1 MALQEYPL
9 FIDGKPSPA
18 AGGEWFDTVNPY
30 TGEVWARIAKG
41 GKADV
46 DRAVAAAKA
55 ALAGEWGRMTPTARG
70 KLMRRLG
77 DLVSEHAESLART
90 EVRDN
95 GKLYA
100 EMLGQTRYHAEWWYY
115 FGGLADK
122 IQGDVVPIDKPDL
135 LTFTT
140 SEPVGVVAA
149 LTAWNSP
156 LLFVAW
162 KCAAAIAA
170 GCTVVL
176 KPSEFTSA
184 STLEFAE
191 LTRQA
196 GFPDGVFNVVTG
208 FGADVGAS
216 LVSHPDVAKV
226 TFTGSEVTG
235 AAVYQA
241 AAKGLKRV
249 SLELGGKSP
258 NIVFEDADL
267 DLAVSGAISGIF
279 AATGQTCVAGSRLLV
294 QNSIKDKFVARLVEI
309 ARQARIGDPMDK
321 DVHVGP
327 VTTQPQFDKI
337 LNYIEIARSEGARC
351 VLGGKRASGPGIDQA
366 NFVEPTIFVD
376 VTNDMRIAQEEVFG
390 PVLSVIGFDTEDEA
404 VRIANDIV
412 YGLAAGVWTRDIG
425 RAVRMTKRIRAG
437 MVWVNTYRAV
447 SFMMPFGG
455 IKNSGIGRESGM
467 ASIKEFL
474 ETKAV
479 WISTSDEPAAN
490 PFTLR

>member
-1 MALQEYPL
+1 MTTYQMWVNGRDMAPA
-9 FIDGKPSPA
+9 DGA
-18 AGGEWFDTVNPY
+18 YFDTVNPY
-30 TGEVWARIAKG
+30 TSEVWAQVAKG

-46 DRAVAAAKA
+46 NVAVAAAKA
-55 ALAGEWGRMTPTARG
+55 ALAGEWGRLTASARG
-70 KLMRRLG
+70 KLMRKLG
-77 DLVSEHAESLART
+77 DLVTANAERLAEI

-100 EMLGQTRYHAEWWYY
+100 EMLGQLKYNAEWWYY

-122 IQGDVVPIDKPDL
+122 VQGAVVPIDKPDL
-135 LTFTT
+135 LTYTT

-162 KCAAAIAA
+162 KCAAALAA
-170 GCTVVL
+170 GCTVVI
-176 KPSEFTSA
+176 KPSEFTSV
-184 STLEFAE
+184 STLEFAR
-191 LTRQA
+191 LTKEA

-208 FGADVGAS
+208 FGQDVGAS
-216 LVSHPDVAKV
+216 LVAHPDVSKV
-226 TFTGSEVTG
+226 TFTGSDATG

-258 NIVFEDADL
+258 NIVFDDANL
-267 DLAVSGAISGIF
+267 DLAVAGAITGIF
-279 AATGQTCVAGSRLLV
+279 GATGQTCVAGSRLLV
-294 QNSIKDKFVARLVEI
+294 QNSIKNEFTARLLKV
-309 ARQARIGDPMDK
+309 AGQARIGNPMLP

-327 VTTQPQFDKI
+327 VTTQPQFEKV
-337 LNYIEIARSEGARC
+337 LNYIEIAKAEGARV
-351 VLGGKRASGPGIDQA
+351 VLGGKRASGPGIDQG
-366 NFVEPTIFVD
+366 NFVEPTIFTD

-390 PVLSVIGFDTEDEA
+390 PVLSIIGFEDEA
-404 VRIANDIV
+404 EAIRIGNDVV

-425 RAVRMTKRIRAG
+425 RAVRMTKALKVG

-447 SFMMPFGG
+447 SYMMPFGG
-455 IKNSGIGRESGM
+455 MKQSGIGRESGLE
-467 ASIKEFL
+467 SIKEFL
-474 ETKAV
+474 ETKSV
-479 WISTSDEPAAN
+479 WINTSDAPAAN